1 MKARDRYAQLTR
13 NRTQFLHTAVEC
25 SRLTLPYLVQE
36 DLSSRP
42 EHQKLHTPW
51 QSVGSK
57 SVVNLAAKLMLA
69 LIPPQTSFFKL
80 QIRDDKLGEEIAPE
94 VKSELDLSFAKME
107 RMVMDYINAS
117 SDRVVVHQA
126 LKHLIVSG
134 NALIFMGKDG
144 LKNFPLNRYVVN
156 RDGNGYICEIVTKE
170 LISRKMLEPD
180 LPESLPNSPGDDG
193 YSTGSKDQ
201 DVEVYT
207 YVRQDEKS
215 GRWVWHQEAFDKIL
229 PGSRSTAPKNTS
241 PWLVL
246 RFNTVDG
253 EDYGRGR
260 VEEFLGDIRSLE
272 GLSQALV
279 EGSAAASKVVFLV
292 SPSSTTKP
300 KTIADA
306 GNGAIVQGRPDD
318 VGVIQVGKTAD
329 FRTAAEQMQTLER
342 RINEAF
348 LVLQVR
354 QSERTTAEEVR
365 LTQMELEQQ
374 LGGLFSLLTVEFL
387 VPYLNRTLHILQRNN
402 QLPKIPKDLVRPEIV
417 AGVNALGRGQDQQ
430 SLVSFITT
438 IANTMGPDVMAKFL
452 DPAEY
457 IKRLAASQGIDVLNL
472 VKSPETM
479 AMEKQQQ
486 MQQMQQQELLKQA
499 GQLAG
504 APMMDPSK
512 NPAMGRSLDD
522 GYDQL
527 QNGNNQTIPPQEG
540 SFEEDITPEGL
551 PT

>member
-1 MKARDRYAQLTR
+1 MKARERYSQLTSG
-13 NRTQFLHTAVEC
+13 RTQFLNTAVEC

-36 DLSSRP
+36 DLSTRP
-42 EHQKLHTPW
+42 THLKLHTPW
-51 QSVGSK
+51 QSVGAK

-69 LIPPQTSFFKL
+69 LLPPQTSFFKM
-80 QIRDDKLGEEIAPE
+80 QIRDDKLGVEFPPE
-94 VKSELDLSFAKME
+94 VRSELDLSFAKME
-107 RMVMDYINAS
+107 RMVMDYISAS

-144 LKNFPLNRYVVN
+144 LKNYPLQRYVVN
-156 RDGNGYICEIVTKE
+156 RDGNGNICEIVTKE
-170 LISRKMLEPD
+170 LISRKILGQD
-180 LPESLPNSPGDDG
+180 LPVPLPNPPGEDG
-193 YSTGSKDQ
+193 YKTGSDDQ

-207 YVRQDEKS
+207 YVRLDDN
-215 GRWVWHQEAFDKIL
+215 GRWTWHQEAFDNIL

-272 GLSQALV
+272 GLSQSLV
-279 EGSAAASKVVFLV
+279 EGSAAAAKVVFLV

-318 VGVIQVGKTAD
+318 VGVVQVGKTAD
-329 FRTAAEQMQTLER
+329 FRTAQEQMVNLER
-342 RINEAF
+342 RISEAF
-348 LVLQVR
+348 LVLTVR

-387 VPYLNRTLHILQRNN
+387 VPYLNRTLHILQRNKE
-402 QLPKIPKDLVRPEIV
+402 LPKIPKDLVRPEII
-417 AGVNALGRGQDQQ
+417 AGVNALGRGQDEE
-430 SLVSFITT
+430 SLIRFAQTLSQTV
-438 IANTMGPDVMAKFL
+438 GPEMMIKYL
-452 DPAEY
+452 DPGEY
-457 IKRLAASQGIDVLNL
+457 VKRLAAAQGIDALNL
-472 VKSPETM
+472 IKTPETM
-479 AMEKQQQ
+479 AREKQQQ
-486 MQQMQQQELLKQA
+486 MQEAQQAELTKQA
-499 GQLAG
+499 GQFANT
-504 APMMDPSK
+504 AMMDPSK
-512 NPAMGRSLDD
+512 NPAIGRLMDD

-527 QNGNNQTIPPQEG
+527 TGQNGNQTIPPEEGAPQEG
-540 SFEEDITPEGL
+540 GPTEGE
-551 PT
+551 

>member
-1 MKARDRYAQLTR
+1 MPSP
-13 NRTQFLHTAVEC
+13 AV
-25 SRLTLPYLVQE
+25 
-36 DLSSRP
+36 
-42 EHQKLHTPW
+42 
-51 QSVGSK
+51 
-57 SVVNLAAKLMLA
+57 N
-69 LIPPQTSFFKL
+69 PP
-80 QIRDDKLGEEIAPE
+80 
-94 VKSELDLSFAKME
+94 
-107 RMVMDYINAS
+107 
-117 SDRVVVHQA
+117 
-126 LKHLIVSG
+126 G
-134 NALIFMGKDG
+134 N
-144 LKNFPLNRYVVN
+144 
-156 RDGNGYICEIVTKE
+156 
-170 LISRKMLEPD
+170 
-180 LPESLPNSPGDDG
+180 DG
-193 YSTGSKDQ
+193 YKAGSDDQ

-207 YVRQDEKS
+207 YVRLDNN

-279 EGSAAASKVVFLV
+279 EGSAAAAKVVFLV

-318 VGVIQVGKTAD
+318 VGVVQVQKAAD
-329 FRTAAEQMQTLER
+329 FRTAQEQMQALER

-348 LVLQVR
+348 LELQVR

-387 VPYLNRTLHILQRNN
+387 ITYLNRTLHILQRNKE
-402 QLPKIPKDLVRPEIV
+402 LPKIPKDVVRPQIV
-417 AGVNALGRGQDQQ
+417 AGVNALGRGQDEQ
-430 SLVSFITT
+430 SLVQFAQTL
-438 IANTMGPDVMAKFL
+438 AQTMGPEIMAKFL
-452 DPAEY
+452 DPGEY
-457 IKRLAASQGIDVLNL
+457 VKRLAAAQGIDVLNL
-472 VKSPETM
+472 VKTPETM
-479 AMEKQQQ
+479 AQEKQAQQ
-486 MQQMQQQELLKQA
+486 QEMQQAELLKQA

-504 APMMDPSK
+504 TPMMDPSK
-512 NPAMGRSLDD
+512 NPGMNQMIKD

-527 QNGNNQTIPPQEG
+527 QNDQSEG
-540 SFEEDITPEGL
+540 QSPDEGA
-551 PT
+551 

>member
-1 MKARDRYAQLTR
+1 MKARDRYSQLTR
-13 NRTQFLHTAVEC
+13 GRTQFLHTAVEC

-69 LIPPQTSFFKL
+69 LLPPQTSFFKF
-80 QIRDDKLGEEIAPE
+80 QIRDDKLGVEFPRE
-94 VKSELDLSFAKME
+94 VKSELDLSFAKKE
-107 RMVMDYINAS
+107 RMVMDFINAS
-117 SDRVVVHQA
+117 TDRVVVHQA

-144 LKNFPLNRYVVN
+144 LKNYPLNRFVVN
-156 RDGNGYICEIVTKE
+156 RDGNGNVCEIVTKE
-170 LISRKMLEPD
+170 LISRRILSED
-180 LPESLPNSPGDDG
+180 LPGIQLPSIKPNSPGDDG
-193 YSTGSKDQ
+193 YKTGSDDH

-207 YVRQDEKS
+207 YVRLDKN
-215 GRWVWHQEAFDKIL
+215 GRWVWHQEAFDKII

-329 FRTAAEQMQTLER
+329 FRTAQEQMVNLER

-387 VPYLNRTLHILQRNN
+387 IPYLNRTLHILQRNKD
-402 QLPKIPKDLVRPEIV
+402 LPKIPKDVVRPQII

-430 SLVSFITT
+430 TLVQFAQTLAS
-438 IANTMGPDVMAKFL
+438 TMGPEIMAKFL
-452 DPAEY
+452 DPGEY
-457 IKRLAASQGIDVLNL
+457 VKRLAASSGIDVLNL
-472 VKSPETM
+472 VKTPETM
-479 AMEKQQQ
+479 QQEKQQQ
-486 MQQMQQQELLKQA
+486 MQEMQQQALVEQA

-504 APMMDPSK
+504 TPMMDPSK
-512 NPAMGRSLDD
+512 NEGMQQMLKD

-527 QNGNNQTIPPQEG
+527 QNGNNQGESPNAG
-540 SFEEDITPEGL
+540 EEEAPPEG
-551 PT
+551 

>member
-13 NRTQFLHTAVEC
+13 GRTQFLHTAVEC

-51 QSVGSK
+51 QSVGAK

-69 LIPPQTSFFKL
+69 LLPPQTSFFKL
-80 QIRDDKLGEEIAPE
+80 QIQDNKIGVEFDPKIR
-94 VKSELDLSFAKME
+94 SEMDLSFAKME
-107 RMVMDYINAS
+107 RMVMDYISAS
-117 SDRVVVHQA
+117 NDRVVVHQA

-144 LKNFPLNRYVVN
+144 LKNYPLNRYVCN
-156 RDGNGYICEIVTKE
+156 RDGNGNICEIVTKE
-170 LISRKMLEPD
+170 LISRKILGQD
-180 LPESLPNSPGDDG
+180 LPVPLPNSPGEDG
-193 YSTGSKDQ
+193 YKTGSDDQ

-207 YVRQDEKS
+207 YVRLDDN
-215 GRWVWHQEAFDKIL
+215 GRWVWHQEAFDNIL

-279 EGSAAASKVVFLV
+279 EGSAAAAKVVFLV

-318 VGVIQVGKTAD
+318 VGVVQVQKSAD
-329 FRTAAEQMQTLER
+329 FRTAQEQMVNLER
-342 RINEAF
+342 RISEAF
-348 LVLQVR
+348 LVLTVR

-387 VPYLNRTLHILQRNN
+387 VPYLNRTLHILQRNKE
-402 QLPKIPKDLVRPEIV
+402 LPKIPKDLVRPEII
-417 AGVNALGRGQDQQ
+417 AGVNALGRGQDEE
-430 SLVSFITT
+430 SLIRFAQTLSQTV
-438 IANTMGPDVMAKFL
+438 GPEMMIKYL
-452 DPAEY
+452 DPGEFV
-457 IKRLAASQGIDVLNL
+457 KRLAAAQGIDALNL
-472 VKSPETM
+472 IKTPETM
-479 AMEKQQQ
+479 AREKQQQ
-486 MQQMQQQELLKQA
+486 MQEQQMAELTKQA
-499 GQLAG
+499 GQFAG
-504 APMMDPSK
+504 TPMMDPSK
-512 NPAMGRSLDD
+512 NPAIGRLMDD

-527 QNGNNQTIPPQEG
+527 TGQNGNQTIPPEEGTAQEAVP
-540 SFEEDITPEGL
+540 TEGE
-551 PT
+551 

>member
-1 MKARDRYAQLTR
+1 MKARDRYSQLTR
-13 NRTQFLHTAVEC
+13 GRTQFLHTAVEC

-51 QSVGSK
+51 QSVGAK

-69 LIPPQTSFFKL
+69 LLPPQTSFFKL
-80 QIRDDKLGEEIAPE
+80 QIQDNKIGVEFDPKIR
-94 VKSELDLSFAKME
+94 SEMDLSFAKME
-107 RMVMDYINAS
+107 RMVMQYISAS
-117 SDRVVVHQA
+117 NDRVVVHQA

-134 NALIFMGKDG
+134 NALIFMSKDG

-156 RDGNGYICEIVTKE
+156 RDGNGNVCEIVTKE
-170 LISRKMLEPD
+170 LISRKILGQD
-180 LPESLPNSPGDDG
+180 LPVPLPNSPGEDG
-193 YSTGSKDQ
+193 YKTGSDDQ

-207 YVRQDEKS
+207 YVRLDDN
-215 GRWVWHQEAFDKIL
+215 GRWVWHQEAFDNIL

-272 GLSQALV
+272 GLSQSLV
-279 EGSAAASKVVFLV
+279 EGSAAAAKVVFLV

-329 FRTAAEQMQTLER
+329 FRTAQEQMMNLEK

-348 LVLQVR
+348 LVLNVR

-387 VPYLNRTLHILQRNN
+387 EPYLNRTLHILQRNKEI
-402 QLPKIPKDLVRPEIV
+402 PKIPKDAVRPQII
-417 AGVNALGRGQDQQ
+417 AGVNALGRGQDEE
-430 SLVSFITT
+430 SLIRFATT
-438 IANTMGPDVMAKFL
+438 LSQTVGPEMMIKFL
-452 DPAEY
+452 DPGEY
-457 IKRLAASQGIDVLNL
+457 VKRLAAAQGIDALNL
-472 VKSPETM
+472 IKSPETM
-479 AMEKQQQ
+479 AQEKQQQ
-486 MQQMQQQELLKQA
+486 MQEMQQAELTKQA

-504 APMMDPSK
+504 TPMMDPSK
-512 NPAMGRSLDD
+512 NPAVGRLMND

-527 QNGNNQTIPPQEG
+527 SNANNQGEQAPTGQEETPPQG
-540 SFEEDITPEGL
+540 Q
-551 PT
+551 

>member
-1 MKARDRYAQLTR
+1 MKARDRYTQLSHG
-13 NRTQFLHTAVEC
+13 RTQFLDTAVEC
-25 SRLTLPYLVQE
+25 SRLTLPYLIQE

-42 EHQKLHTPW
+42 THQKLNTPW

-57 SVVNLAAKLMLA
+57 CVVNLAAKLMLA
-69 LIPPQTSFFKL
+69 LLPPQTSFFKF
-80 QIRDDKLGEEIAPE
+80 QVRDDKLGVEYPREI
-94 VKSELDLSFAKME
+94 KSELDLSFSKME

-156 RDGNGYICEIVTKE
+156 RDGNGNICEIVTKE
-170 LISRKMLEPD
+170 LISRRILGQD
-180 LPESLPNSPGDDG
+180 LPEALMPMKPNSPGDDG
-193 YSTGSKDQ
+193 YKTGSDDH

-207 YVRQDEKS
+207 YVRLDDN
-215 GRWVWHQEAFDKIL
+215 GRWKWHQEAFDRII
-229 PGSRSTAPKNTS
+229 PGTQSSAPKKTS

-329 FRTAAEQMQTLER
+329 FRTAAEQMQQLER

-348 LVLQVR
+348 LVLTVR

-374 LGGLFSLLTVEFL
+374 LGGLFSLLTIEFL
-387 VPYLNRTLHILQRNN
+387 IPYLNRTLHILQRNKE
-402 QLPKIPKDLVRPEIV
+402 LPKFPKDVVRPQII

-430 SLVSFITT
+430 SLVTFITT
-438 IANTMGPDVMAKFL
+438 LAQTMGPEIIGQFL
-452 DPAEY
+452 DPSEY
-457 IKRLAASQGIDVLNL
+457 IKRLAAAQGIDVLNL
-472 VKSPETM
+472 VKSAETM
-479 AMEKQQQ
+479 EQEKQEQ
-486 MQQMQQQELLKQA
+486 MQQMQQQELMKQA
-499 GQLAG
+499 GALSKAPLA
-504 APMMDPSK
+504 DPSK
-512 NPAMGRSLDD
+512 NPAMGRSLND

-527 QNGNNQTIPPQEG
+527 NGQDQGEPPAEG
-540 SFEEDITPEGL
+540 EEEAPPEG
-551 PT
+551 